1 MSQNGFGFLIIY
13 RVCMPHIIHRFS
25 PPGHPH
31 CLAIILVTQTN
42 VEMMM
47 AFGSIFVVFYEGVFP
62 CQKSVSTTLS
72 FVLSITRIFG
82 GLPCVARLSRQGCPS
97 SCSGFSLLIMVFPF
111 FFFFL
116 RDIVRALP
124 MTCWSVLRSLG
135 LSASLHEFSR
145 SPYRSEGA
153 AAYFACWLPMTC
165 WSVLWTLGM
174 SKLLHEFS
182 RSP

>member
-1 MSQNGFGFLIIY
+1 MASPSCWPSPSWPLPSLFITYLARGVPLSQNGFGFLIIY

-82 GLPCVARLSRQGCPS
+82 GLPCVAPPHLTVP
-97 SCSGFSLLIMVFPF
+97 L
-111 FFFFL
+111 
-116 RDIVRALP
+116 
-124 MTCWSVLRSLG
+124 
-135 LSASLHEFSR
+135 ASLAFFTHWGLR
-145 SPYRSEGA
+145 CA
-153 AAYFACWLPMTC
+153 
-165 WSVLWTLGM
+165 VI
-174 SKLLHEFS
+174 
-182 RSP
+182 